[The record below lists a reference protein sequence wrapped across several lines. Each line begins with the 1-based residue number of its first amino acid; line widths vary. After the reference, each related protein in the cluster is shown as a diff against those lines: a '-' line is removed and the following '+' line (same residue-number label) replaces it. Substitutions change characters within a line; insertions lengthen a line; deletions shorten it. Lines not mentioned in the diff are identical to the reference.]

1 MAPKYISF
9 ILLFCSFSAFT
20 QNYTSITGRVTD
32 RQSGEALIGVSII
45 SSNPDWGTISDE
57 LGNFSL
63 DIPAQDTIVFTFS
76 YVGYET
82 KRIVSTCIGACFID
96 VQLNSGVS
104 LREIVISSNSFEEQ
118 KNAVQM
124 SVSTLSADQIDKI
137 PMVLGE
143 NDALKALQLKPGIPS
158 GSESTTGIFVR
169 GGGSDQNLFLLDDA
183 VIYNASHLFG
193 FFSTFNTDI
202 LKNINLYKGGFP
214 ARYGGR
220 LSSIIDINSKR
231 GNDQKFQG
239 KGGLGIISSKIAL
252 EGPIKKG
259 KSSFLIAGR
268 RTYFDI
274 FTRAINNNNPTSNIP
289 NYYFYDFNFK
299 LDFSLGPKDHL
310 SFNSYRGKDDF
321 EFNSDF
327 FNFNFYWG
335 NQSGSLRWV
344 HNWSSRFLA
353 KTSISIS
360 DYLYNINNQV
370 TGFSFGLGSGI
381 NDFQFKTDF
390 LYNPSANL
398 EIQFGWSATNHKF
411 EIGRLKGGS
420 SDGLISFSSGNNLSG
435 FEWGGYFSSQI
446 DINSLL
452 KIDWGLRVS
461 GFFQNQKSYTLP
473 ELRLASN
480 FSLSDDLAL
489 KASYSEMV
497 QYLHL
502 VRSAGVGLPTDIW
515 YPSTNSVLPE
525 RSRQIAL
532 GLLWMVNP
540 KWKINLEGYYKEF
553 RNVLEFVDAAQLFV
567 SNNLEDE
574 FAIGDGYAR
583 GIELEI
589 EKREGA
595 FTGWIGYTLAF
606 VNRGNFSPLSPNG
619 SFNQKGYFSPPY
631 DRRHDFSLVLFYE
644 ISKRIK
650 LSTTLVYGSG
660 DLAWLPTGRTY
671 FQDVVN
677 GNTEPVVPIFQDR
690 NNFRLP
696 AYHRLDLGADFH
708 FFPAWGESILSFNLI
723 NAYDRRNTFFI
734 FLEPQFQSLAV
745 PNSDTSL
752 NFPDKIIANQVSL
765 FPIIPAL
772 TWNFKF

>member
-1 MAPKYISF
+1 MKPKYIAF
-9 ILLFCSFSAFT
+9 VLLFSAFT
-20 QNYTSITGRVTD
+20 TFAQNFSTVTGNVTD
-32 RQSGEALIGVSII
+32 SKSGEPLIGVSII

-57 LGNFSL
+57 VGNFSL
-63 DIPAQDTIVFTFS
+63 KVPAEDSMALTFS
-76 YVGYET
+76 YIGYET
-82 KRIVSTCIGACFID
+82 KRIFAICPGECFIN
-96 VQLNSGVS
+96 VQLNSGIS
-104 LREIVISSNSFEEQ
+104 LQEIVISSNSFEAQ

-124 SVSTLSADQIDKI
+124 SVSALTAEQIAKI
-137 PMVLGE
+137 PMILGE

-202 LKNINLYKGGFP
+202 LQNINLYKGGFP

-220 LSSIIDINSKR
+220 LSSIIDINSKK
-231 GNDQKFQG
+231 GNDQKIEG
-239 KGGLGIISSKIAL
+239 KGGIGIISSRLTL

-268 RTYFDI
+268 RTYFDM
-274 FTRAINNNNPTSNIP
+274 FTRALNKRNSSSNIP
-289 NYYFYDFNFK
+289 NYFFYDFNFK
-299 LDFSLGPKDHL
+299 LDFSLGPKDQL
-310 SFNSYRGKDDF
+310 SFNGYLGKDDF
-321 EFNSDF
+321 EFISDF

-335 NQSGSLRWV
+335 NQSSSLRWI
-344 HNWSSRFLA
+344 HNWSSSFLA

-360 DYLYNINNQV
+360 DYQYNINNEV
-370 TGFSFGLGSGI
+370 TGFNFGLGSGI
-381 NDFQFKTDF
+381 NDLQFKTDF
-390 LYNPSANL
+390 LYNPSPNH
-398 EIQFGWSATNHKF
+398 EIQFGWNATNHFF
-411 EIGRLKGGS
+411 EVGRLKGGS
-420 SDGLISFSSGNNLSG
+420 SDGVVSFSSGNNLSAL
-435 FEWGGYFSSQI
+435 EWGGYFSNQVAIS
-446 DINSLL
+446 SLL
-452 KIDWGLRVS
+452 KINLGLRIS
-461 GFFQNQKSYTLP
+461 GFVQNQKSYVLP

-480 FSLSDDLAL
+480 LSINDHLAF
-489 KASYSEMV
+489 KASYSEMI

-502 VRSAGVGLPTDIW
+502 VRSAGIGLPTDIW

-525 RSRQIAL
+525 RSKQIAM
-532 GLLWMVNP
+532 GWLWIINP
-540 KWKINLEGYYKEF
+540 KWKVNLEGYYKEF
-553 RNVLEFVDAAQLFV
+553 SNVLEFVDAAQLFV
-567 SNNLEDE
+567 NNNLEDE

-589 EKREGA
+589 EKREGN

-606 VNRGNFSPLSPNG
+606 VNRGNFSPLSPKA

-644 ISKRIK
+644 VSKRLK
-650 LSTTLVYGSG
+650 LSATLVYGSG
-660 DLAWLPTGRTY
+660 DLAWLPTGRTF
-671 FQDVVN
+671 FQDVVI

-696 AYHRLDLGADFH
+696 AYHRLDIGADFN
-708 FFPAWGESILSFNLI
+708 FFPSWGESTLSFNLI

-734 FLEPQFQSLAV
+734 FLEPQYQSLDV
-745 PNSDTSL
+745 PDSDTPLS
-752 NFPDKIIANQVSL
+752 FPEKIIANQVSL
-765 FPIIPAL
+765 FPIIPAV

>member
-1 MAPKYISF
+1 MVPKCLALF
-9 ILLFCSFSAFT
+9 LLLSSTSVLAQNFSSVSGSVLDS
-20 QNYTSITGRVTD
+20 QTG
-32 RQSGEALIGVSII
+32 EPLIGVSII
-45 SSNPDWGTISDE
+45 SSNPNFGTISDE
-57 LGNFSL
+57 LGNFSISISSEDSVIL
-63 DIPAQDTIVFTFS
+63 TFS

-82 KRIVSTCIGACFID
+82 KSIATACTDECFIE
-96 VQLNSGVS
+96 VQLSSGIS
-104 LREIVISSNSFEEQ
+104 LQEIVISSNSFEEQ

-124 SVSTLSADQIDKI
+124 SVSALTAEQITKI

-220 LSSIIDINSKR
+220 LSSIIDINSKK

-239 KGGLGIISSKIAL
+239 KGGIGIISSKLTL
-252 EGPIKKG
+252 EGPIEKG
-259 KSSFLIAGR
+259 KSSYLIAGR

-274 FTRAINNNNPTSNIP
+274 FTRALNNRNSNSNIP
-289 NYYFYDFNFK
+289 NYFFYDFNLK
-299 LDFSLGPKDHL
+299 LDFSLGPKDQL
-310 SFNSYRGKDDF
+310 SFNGYLGKDDF
-321 EFNSDF
+321 EFTSDF

-335 NQSGSLRWV
+335 NQTGSIRWI

-360 DYLYNINNQV
+360 DYLYNIDNQV

-381 NDFQFKTDF
+381 NDLQIKTDF
-390 LYNPSANL
+390 LYNPSPNH
-398 EIQFGWSATNHKF
+398 EIQFGWNATNHFF

-420 SDGLISFSSGNNLSG
+420 SDGVVSFSSGNNLSAL
-435 FEWGGYFSSQI
+435 EWGGYFSNQI
-446 DINSLL
+446 ALNPLL
-452 KIDWGLRVS
+452 KIDFGLRVS
-461 GFFQNQKSYTLP
+461 GFIQNQKSYVLP

-480 FSLSDDLAL
+480 LSLNENLAL
-489 KASYSEMV
+489 KASYSEMI

-515 YPSTNSVLPE
+515 YPSTKSVLPE

-532 GLLWMVNP
+532 GLLWIINP
-540 KWKINLEGYYKEF
+540 MWKINLESYYKEF
-553 RNVLEFVDAAQLFV
+553 NNVLEFVDAAQLFV

-574 FAIGDGYAR
+574 FAIGEGYAR

-589 EKREGA
+589 EKKAGDL
-595 FTGWIGYTLAF
+595 TGWIGYTLAF
-606 VNRGNFSPLSPNG
+606 VNRGNFSPLSPKG
-619 SFNQKGYFSPPY
+619 SFQQRGYFSPPY
-631 DRRHDFSLVLFYE
+631 DRRHDFSLVIFYE
-644 ISKRIK
+644 LSKRIN
-650 LSTTLVYGSG
+650 LSATLVYGSG

-671 FQDVVN
+671 FQDVVT
-677 GNTEPVVPIFQDR
+677 GNSEPVVPLFEDR

-696 AYHRLDLGADFH
+696 AYHRLDIGVDFN
-708 FFPAWGESILSFNLI
+708 FFPSWGESVLSFNLI

-734 FLEPQFQSLAV
+734 FLEPQYQSLNV
-745 PNSDTSL
+745 PDTGASL
-752 NFPDKIIANQVSL
+752 NFPEKIIANQVSL

>member
-1 MAPKYISF
+1 MTPKYIAF
-9 ILLFCSFSAFT
+9 VLLFSSFNT
-20 QNYTSITGRVTD
+20 LGQNFSTVAGNVTD
-32 RQSGEALIGVSII
+32 RQTGEPLFGVSII

-57 LGNFSL
+57 QGNFSL
-63 DIPAQDTIVFTFS
+63 KVPAEDSMALIFS
-76 YVGYET
+76 YIGYET
-82 KRIVSTCIGACFID
+82 KRIFAICPSECFIK
-96 VQLNSGVS
+96 VQLNSGIS
-104 LREIVISSNSFEEQ
+104 LQEIVISSNSFEAQ

-124 SVSTLSADQIDKI
+124 SVSALTAEQIAKI
-137 PMVLGE
+137 PMILGE

-202 LKNINLYKGGFP
+202 LQNINLYKGGFP

-220 LSSIIDINSKR
+220 LSSIIDINSKK
-231 GNDQKFQG
+231 GNDQKIKG
-239 KGGLGIISSKIAL
+239 KGGIGIISSRFAL
-252 EGPIKKG
+252 EGPIKKE
-259 KSSFLIAGR
+259 KSSFLVAGR
-268 RTYFDI
+268 RTYFDM
-274 FTRAINNNNPTSNIP
+274 FTRALNKQNSSSNIP
-289 NYYFYDFNFK
+289 NYFFYDFNFK
-299 LDFSLGPKDHL
+299 LDFSLGPKDQL
-310 SFNSYRGKDDF
+310 SFVGYLGKDDF
-321 EFNSDF
+321 EFISDF
-327 FNFNFYWG
+327 FNFNFNWG
-335 NQSGSLRWV
+335 NQSSSLRWV
-344 HNWSSRFLA
+344 HNWSSNFLA

-360 DYLYNINNQV
+360 DYQYNINNEV
-370 TGFSFGLGSGI
+370 TGFNFGLGSGI
-381 NDFQFKTDF
+381 NDLQFKTDF
-390 LYNPSANL
+390 LYNLSPNH
-398 EIQFGWSATNHKF
+398 EIQFGWNATNHYF

-420 SDGLISFSSGNNLSG
+420 LDGVVSFSSGNNLSAL
-435 FEWGGYFSSQI
+435 EWGGYFSNEVA
-446 DINSLL
+446 INSLL
-452 KIDWGLRVS
+452 KINLGLRVS
-461 GFFQNQKSYTLP
+461 GFVQNKKSYILP

-480 FSLSDDLAL
+480 FSINDHLAF
-489 KASYSEMV
+489 KASYSEMI

-525 RSRQIAL
+525 RSKQIAM
-532 GLLWMVNP
+532 GWLWIINP
-540 KWKINLEGYYKEF
+540 KWKVNLEGYYKEF
-553 RNVLEFVDAAQLFV
+553 SNVLEFVDAAQLFV
-567 SNNLEDE
+567 NNNLEDE

-589 EKREGA
+589 EKREGD

-606 VNRGNFSPLSPNG
+606 VNRGNFSPLSPKA

-644 ISKRIK
+644 VSKRLK
-650 LSTTLVYGSG
+650 LSATLVYGSG

-671 FQDVVN
+671 FQDVVI

-696 AYHRLDLGADFH
+696 AYHRLDIGADFN
-708 FFPAWGESILSFNLI
+708 FFPSWGESTLSFNLI

-734 FLEPQFQSLAV
+734 FLEPQYQSLNV
-745 PNSDTSL
+745 SDSDTPLS
-752 NFPDKIIANQVSL
+752 FPEKIIANQVSL
-765 FPIIPAL
+765 FPIIPAV

>member
-1 MAPKYISF
+1 MAHKYIAF
-9 ILLFCSFSAFT
+9 VFLFFSVNIQA
-20 QNYTSITGRVTD
+20 QKLTSITGSVTD
-32 RQSGEALIGVSII
+32 TLSGTPLIGVTII
-45 SSNPDWGTISDE
+45 ASNGGWGTISDE
-57 LGNFSL
+57 WGNFYL
-63 DIPAQDTIVFTFS
+63 EVPAQDSIDLTFS
-76 YVGYET
+76 YIGYET
-82 KRIVSTCIGACFID
+82 KSVTSTCAEACD
-96 VQLNSGVS
+96 LKVNLRSGIS
-104 LREIVISSNSFEEQ
+104 LKEVVVTSNSYKEQ

-124 SVSTLSADQIDKI
+124 SVSTLTAEQISNI

-169 GGGSDQNLFLLDDA
+169 GGGADQNLFLLDDA

-193 FFSTFNTDI
+193 FFSTFNTDL
-202 LKNINLYKGGFP
+202 LKSINLYKGGFP

-220 LSSIIDINSKR
+220 LSSIIDINSKT
-231 GNDQKFQG
+231 GNNQKFEG
-239 KGGLGIISSKIAL
+239 KGGLGIISSKITL

-274 FTRAINNNNPTSNIP
+274 FTRALNKNNPASNIP
-289 NYYFYDFNFK
+289 NYFFYDFNFK
-299 LDFSLGPKDHL
+299 LNFSLGAKDQL
-310 SFNSYRGKDDF
+310 SITGYLGKDDF
-321 EFNSDF
+321 EFTSDF

-335 NQSGSLRWV
+335 NQAGSIKWV
-344 HNWSSRFLA
+344 HNWSPQFLS

-360 DYLYNINNQV
+360 DYLYNINNRV
-370 TGFSFGLGSGI
+370 TGFNFGLGSGI
-381 NDFQFKTDF
+381 NDIQFKTDF
-390 LYNPSANL
+390 LYNPSPHY
-398 EIQFGWSATNHKF
+398 EIQFGWSGTNHKF
-411 EIGRLKGGS
+411 EIGRLRGGS
-420 SDGLISFSSGNNLSG
+420 SDGLVSFSSGNNLSG
-435 FEWGGYFSSQI
+435 FEWGGYISNQI
-446 DINSLL
+446 QLNSFIKFDL
-452 KIDWGLRVS
+452 GLRVS
-461 GFFQNQKSYTLP
+461 GFLQNKKSYTYP

-480 FSLSDDLAL
+480 FSLNDDVAL
-489 KASYSEMV
+489 KASYSGMV

-515 YPSTNSVLPE
+515 YPSTHSVLPE
-525 RSRQIAL
+525 RSSQVAV
-532 GLLWMVNP
+532 GLLWILNP

-553 RNVLEFVDAAQLFV
+553 KNVIEFVDAAQLFV

-583 GIELEI
+583 GIELEL
-589 EKREGA
+589 EKIDGD

-606 VNRGNFSPLSPNG
+606 VNRGNFSPLSSKG

-650 LSTTLVYGSG
+650 LSATLVYGSG

-671 FQDVVN
+671 FQDVVS
-677 GNTEPVVPIFQDR
+677 GNADPVVPLFQDR

-696 AYHRLDLGADFH
+696 AYHRLDFGVNFK
-708 FFPAWGESILSFNLI
+708 FFPIWGESILSFNLI
-723 NAYDRRNTFFI
+723 NAYDRRNTFFV
-734 FLEPQFQSLAV
+734 FLEPQYQLLSG
-745 PNSDTSL
+745 PDSDSAF
-752 NFPDKIIANQVSL
+752 NFPEKIIANQVSL

>member
-1 MAPKYISF
+1 MAHKFITFFLVLSSF
-9 ILLFCSFSAFT
+9 NVLA
-20 QNYTSITGRVTD
+20 QNLVSINGNVSDEQT
-32 RQSGEALIGVSII
+32 EEPLIGVSII
-45 SSNPDWGTISDE
+45 SSNTIVGTISDE
-57 LGNFSL
+57 FGNFFLTVPSN
-63 DIPAQDTIVFTFS
+63 DIIALTFS
-76 YVGYET
+76 YIGYET
-82 KRIVSTCIGACFID
+82 KTIPLKCTNDCF
-96 VQLNSGVS
+96 VEVKLNAGVS
-104 LREIVISSNSFEEQ
+104 LQEVVISSNSFEEQ

-124 SVSTLSADQIDKI
+124 SVSALSAEQIEKI
-137 PMVLGE
+137 PMILGE

-202 LKNINLYKGGFP
+202 LKSINLYKGGFP
-214 ARYGGR
+214 ARFGGR
-220 LSSIIDINSKR
+220 LSSIIDINSKK
-231 GNDQKFQG
+231 GNDQKLKG
-239 KGGLGIISSKIAL
+239 KGGLGIISSKISL

-259 KSSFLIAGR
+259 KSSFLVAGR
-268 RTYFDI
+268 RTYFDV
-274 FTRAINNNNPTSNIP
+274 FTRALNNKNPDSNIP
-289 NYYFYDFNFK
+289 NYYFYDFNLK
-299 LDFSLGPKDHL
+299 LDFSLGPNDQL
-310 SFNSYRGKDDF
+310 SVTGYRGKDDF
-321 EFNSDF
+321 EFASDF

-335 NQSGSLRWV
+335 NQSGSIRWI
-344 HNWSSRFLA
+344 HNWSPNFLA
-353 KTSISIS
+353 KSTISVS

-381 NDFQFKTDF
+381 RDFQLKSDF
-390 LYNPSANL
+390 LYAPSPNFEL
-398 EIQFGWSATNHKF
+398 QFGWSATNHLF

-420 SDGLISFSSGNNLSG
+420 SDGLISFSAGNNLSG
-435 FEWGGYFSSQI
+435 AEWASYLSNQI
-446 DINSLL
+446 HINSIL
-452 KIDWGLRVS
+452 KIDLGLRVS
-461 GFFQNQKSYTLP
+461 GFLQDQKSYLLP

-480 FSLSDDLAL
+480 FSLSNNLAL

-525 RSRQIAL
+525 RSRQIAM
-532 GLLWMVNP
+532 GLLWIINP
-540 KWKINLEGYYKEF
+540 NWKINVEGYYKEF
-553 RNVLEFVDAAQLFV
+553 DNVIEFVDAAQLFV

-589 EKREGA
+589 EKKDGTL
-595 FTGWIGYTLAF
+595 TGWIGYTLAF

-619 SFNQKGYFSPPY
+619 SFSQMGYFSPPY

-644 ISKRIK
+644 ISNRVN
-650 LSTTLVYGSG
+650 LSATLVYGSG

-671 FQDVVN
+671 FQDVLI
-677 GNTEPVVPIFQDR
+677 GNAEPIVPLFQNR

-696 AYHRLDLGADFH
+696 AYHRLDIGADFH
-708 FFPAWGESILSFNLI
+708 FFPTWGESTLSFNLI

-734 FLEPQFQSLAV
+734 FLEPQYASIN
-745 PNSDTSL
+745 NSNDDNFL
-752 NFPDKIIANQVSL
+752 NFPEKIVANQVSL